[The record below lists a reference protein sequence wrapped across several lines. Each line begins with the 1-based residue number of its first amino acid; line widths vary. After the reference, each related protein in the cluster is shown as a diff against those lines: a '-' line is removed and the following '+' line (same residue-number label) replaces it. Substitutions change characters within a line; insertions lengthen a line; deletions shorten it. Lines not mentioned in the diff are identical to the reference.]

1 MCADLCSAHIFLISE
16 RGAYPLFKPS
26 QVGIAAL
33 SVAFGAV
40 QALASVAVFVIDF
53 DRDIFFQDGTVFFD
67 DGEIF
72 RSFPHN
78 VISPFLFI
86 LYSLKKKNIPNK
98 TCKKKAAKCL
108 TVYGKCCIIN

>member
-86 LYSLKKKNIPNK
+86 LYSRKKRIFRIKRVR
-98 TCKKKAAKCL
+98 KKRQNA
-108 TVYGKCCIIN
+108 

>member
-53 DRDIFFQDGTVFFD
+53 AIFFFRTGQYFLMTEKSSGLFLITLSPLFF
-67 DGEIF
+67 
-72 RSFPHN
+72 
-78 VISPFLFI
+78 
-86 LYSLKKKNIPNK
+86 LYYIPAKKE
-98 TCKKKAAKCL
+98 
-108 TVYGKCCIIN
+108 YSE

>member
-53 DRDIFFQDGTVFFD
+53 DRDIFFKTGQYFLMTEKSSGLFLITLSPLFF
-67 DGEIF
+67 
-72 RSFPHN
+72 
-78 VISPFLFI
+78 
-86 LYSLKKKNIPNK
+86 LYYIPAKKE
-98 TCKKKAAKCL
+98 
-108 TVYGKCCIIN
+108 YSE

>member
-53 DRDIFFQDGTVFFD
+53 DRDIFLQDGTVFFD

-86 LYSLKKKNIPNK
+86 LYSRKKRIFRIKRVR
-98 TCKKKAAKCL
+98 KKRQNA
-108 TVYGKCCIIN
+108 